1 MEYNLKYIFTTIKTV
16 DPDIVVSWQ
25 KVEEALKFLDDNQV
39 ERLFSMQHASL
50 IDFHQALAKK
60 LELKAAS
67 LESAVSSLKDENRAI
82 MQETLKIKSET
93 KKLREEKERMSEE
106 LLQINNNINIRW
118 KKNMTI

>member
-1 MEYNLKYIFTTIKTV
+1 MVT
-16 DPDIVVSWQ
+16 
-25 KVEEALKFLDDNQV
+25 
-39 ERLFSMQHASL
+39 
-50 IDFHQALAKK
+50 
-60 LELKAAS
+60 
-67 LESAVSSLKDENRAI
+67 SAVSSLKDENRAI